1 MIIIC
6 AGGGKKQLSLTNFS
20 KIVKM
25 CDNQVTARLI
35 HDAKMADMW
44 VFCSVVDVAST
55 FYKMLISVLGRC
67 VLFTRPV
74 NP

>member
-6 AGGGKKQLSLTNFS
+6 AGGRKQLILTDFT
-20 KIVKM
+20 KIMKYVITR
-25 CDNQVTARLI
+25 QTRFV

-44 VFCSVVDVAST
+44 VFCSVADVAST

-67 VLFTRPV
+67 MLFTRPV
-74 NP
+74 